1 VPTLSIAALLVLA
14 SLSVS
19 GRVLPG
25 STIQRVSAATVTT
38 LLALRGAIGFSGVI
52 PRTPQT
58 ESFIRWDRRLYSP
71 LCLSL
76 GLLSSFAIRR

>member
-1 VPTLSIAALLVLA
+1 LVLA

-58 ESFIRWDRRLYSP
+58 ESFIQWDRRLYSP

-76 GLLSSFAIRR
+76 ALLSSFAIRR